1 MRDATDIKLALAA
14 ARYRAVVVT
23 LVGLLKKRGGLPA
36 CYSVKGELEL
46 AHELGR
52 YAGQLKPH
60 GLDLDLEVALDGTTP
75 QQLAAALVEKVM
87 MGAQTCVGTDVPIL
101 GAERPGLVI
110 AAEGEDAETLRR
122 FVEAMTRDRPAV
134 N

>member
-1 MRDATDIKLALAA
+1 MSDGDINLALAA

-23 LVGLLKKRGGLPA
+23 MIGLMKKRGALPG

-46 AHELGR
+46 AAELGR
-52 YAGQLKPH
+52 YAAHIKAH
-60 GLDLDLEVALDGTTP
+60 GLNLDLEIALDGTTA

-87 MGAQTCVGTDVPIL
+87 MGAQTVAGTDVPIL
-101 GAERPGLVI
+101 GAERAALVV
-110 AAEGEDAETLRR
+110 AAEGADAEALRR
-122 FVEAMTRDRPAV
+122 FVHVMTRDRPAV